1 MNDFSMS
8 YLDLGHG
15 YLVGYDNLY
24 DLMKSFTSS
33 TDFKYFINGKDVSES
48 TSKTSSSTQLSTSYN
63 YYKTEDE
70 LIIQLS
76 LAGCEKED
84 VDISI
89 DKGVLY
95 VVAERKLKT
104 YDEEKLNNFRVIKGI
119 LNGKF
124 SKQFTIGDDVDTNSI
139 KATMENGILTIVLGK
154 KEESKPQKIKIK

>member
-8 YLDLGHG
+8 YLDLGD

-33 TDFKYFINGKDVSES
+33 TDFKYFINGKDISES

>member
-8 YLDLGHG
+8 YLDLGD

-24 DLMKSFTSS
+24 DLMKSFNSS
-33 TDFKYFINGKDVSES
+33 TDFKYFINGRDVSES

>member
-8 YLDLGHG
+8 YLNLGHD
-15 YLVGYDNLY
+15 YLD

-33 TDFKYFINGKDVSES
+33 TDFKYFINDKDVSES
-48 TSKTSSSTQLSTSYN
+48 TLKTSSSLSTSYN

-70 LIIQLS
+70 LIIQLL
-76 LAGCEKED
+76 LAGCDKED

-89 DKGVLY
+89 NKGVLY

-104 YDEEKLNNFRVIKGI
+104 YDDEKPNNFREIKGI
-119 LNGKF
+119 VNGKI
-124 SKQFTIGDDVDTNSI
+124 SKEFTIGDDVDTDSI
-139 KATMENGILTIVLGK
+139 KATMENGILTIVLSK